1 MIAMDTSTGQ
11 VRALRPSDL
20 AAAVELSSVAG
31 WNQTEEDWRMLVTAA
46 STRCFGI
53 EADGQLVS
61 TTTLVCYGQRLAWI
75 GMVLTKPEYRGRGF
89 ARRLLGHA
97 LDSANSLGVETVKL
111 DATDQGKPLYEK
123 FGFSAE
129 QPIERWVCA
138 GDSHSI
144 LSKRSRPIHP
154 QSQKLDLDTFGA
166 DRSALLDQLAERS
179 SVFSIAD
186 AFLFT
191 RTGRTTAYLGP
202 CVASDPD
209 QACTLITECVRASPR
224 ANWSWDLL
232 SANRNAAAFASE
244 LGFTRQRH
252 LTRMAM
258 GKPLRTRDE
267 FIYAIAGFELG

>member
-20 AAAVELSSVAG
+20 AAAVELSSIAG

-61 TTTLVCYGQRLAWI
+61 TTTLVCYEQRLAWI

-97 LDSANSLGVETVKL
+97 LDSANSLGVATVKL
-111 DATDQGKPLYEK
+111 DATDQGKPLYER
-123 FGFSAE
+123 FGFNAE
-129 QPIERWVCA
+129 QPVERWVRP
-138 GDSHSI
+138 GGSNSI
-144 LSKRSRPIHP
+144 SKQITTTRS

-166 DRSALLDQLAERS
+166 DRSALLGQLAERS

-186 AFLFT
+186 AFLFA

-209 QACTLITECVRASPR
+209 EARTLITECVHASPR

-232 SANRNAAAFASE
+232 PANRNAAAFASE

-252 LTRMAM
+252 LTRMTM